1 MSSRPVW
8 HRLAAT
14 VGFAILPAYAQSA
27 SNVQRAG
34 GHAPADLNAPQALP
48 PLKAQEHAN
57 YDVAVDAL
65 SPLTESQIRA
75 LRRRLDRAKRGA
87 AVTFIDRTGA
97 PWDII
102 EVNNMAPQRFEVL
115 KPVPSVPTMTI
126 TAQGDYVEG
135 DVAVFLKD
143 LPYPVVIKMVA
154 GQRETDYRLD
164 LRIPKTGPNAQPAI
178 TTETAIGLPSATLQS
193 PLEGIEPPQAKP
205 IRIRN
210 APANMK
216 AWLIGN
222 APASRIVL
230 RTSLFL
236 NNPAYYGSLTSA
248 DGTHVY
254 EIPQ

>member
-48 PLKAQEHAN
+48 PLKAQENEN

-75 LRRRLDRAKRGA
+75 LRRRLDRAKRA
-87 AVTFIDRTGA
+87 AAASPHIPT
-97 PWDII
+97 
-102 EVNNMAPQRFEVL
+102 

-164 LRIPKTGPNAQPAI
+164 L
-178 TTETAIGLPSATLQS
+178 
-193 PLEGIEPPQAKP
+193 
-205 IRIRN
+205 
-210 APANMK
+210 
-216 AWLIGN
+216 
-222 APASRIVL
+222 
-230 RTSLFL
+230 
-236 NNPAYYGSLTSA
+236 
-248 DGTHVY
+248 
-254 EIPQ
+254 